1 MNKFKVHNKNRL
13 SKTHNKNNINLMKK
27 SEKNLLK
34 TINQN
39 IAVHKKL
46 FKISKKIGQVIDLF
60 STGLNNDKTIYICGN
75 GGSASDSEHLS
86 TEFLV
91 RLNSKVNRRPFKMVN
106 LGMNLSYI
114 TACSNDYSFEN
125 VFSRSL
131 EALANPG
138 DILWVIST
146 SGDSKNIKK
155 ALISAKKL
163 KLRTVGFYGKSGG
176 VSKKFT
182 EYPILVDSNVTAR
195 IQECHIFLGH
205 YILEEIENFLI
216 KNN

>member
-1 MNKFKVHNKNRL
+1 
-13 SKTHNKNNINLMKK
+13 MKK

-39 IAVHKKL
+39 LAVHKKL
-46 FKISKKIGQVIDLF
+46 LKISKKIDQVIDLF
-60 STGLNNDKTIYICGN
+60 SNGLNNDKTIYICGN

-91 RLNSKVNRRPFKMVN
+91 RLNAKVNRRPFKMVN

-146 SGDSKNIKK
+146 SGNSKNILKVLK
-155 ALISAKKL
+155 EAKKKKIYSVCFL
-163 KLRTVGFYGKSGG
+163 GKDGG
-176 VSKKFT
+176 KAIKICD
-182 EYPILVDSNVTAR
+182 EPLVISSYNTAR

-205 YILEEIENFLI
+205 FILEKVENLI
-216 KNN
+216 LNRK

>member
-1 MNKFKVHNKNRL
+1 
-13 SKTHNKNNINLMKK
+13 MKK
-27 SEKNLLK
+27 TEKNLLK

-39 IAVHKKL
+39 LAAHKKL
-46 FKISKKIGQVIDLF
+46 FKIRKKIDQVIDLF
-60 STGLNNDKTIYICGN
+60 SAGLHNDKTIFICGN

-106 LGMNLSYI
+106 LGMNLSYM
-114 TACSNDYSFEN
+114 TACSNDFSFEN

-131 EALANPG
+131 EALAKPG

-146 SGDSKNIKK
+146 SGNSKNIKK
-155 ALISAKKL
+155 VLISAKKL

-176 VSKKFT
+176 LSKKFT
-182 EYPILVDSNVTAR
+182 EYPILIESSVTAR

-205 YILEEIENFLI
+205 YILEKTEDYLI